1 MVRQHWKLGLAAPLL
16 IATAVVYP
24 FVGGIIATRVLCAK
38 VAERIS
44 IPVTVGSARAGLSQ
58 ITFFDLAIVEG
69 VDLDIRA
76 AHVTVPFSAL
86 WGAGEIWLESPQV
99 RASSLADLKKLRRT
113 SVTGNRST
121 LISTRVLPSFAFAH
135 GLLLVG
141 KEDAKV
147 VWAEQIEGRVSPNDQ
162 AIVKLAN
169 LEGHAAGLLGE
180 RRLQVGGFGARTLH
194 VSVPLVGMRPHGAP
208 SLSVTDGFV
217 QALPSLG
224 LSGISG
230 QMAPKTN
237 QGTSKEG
244 AMSLMFSGSYGGSQE
259 RLWNAAG
266 EFRLGDSWKDSEGT
280 FGLRAERFMLD
291 KIKNVLPPSVTS
303 PENTS
308 IGGGLGVR
316 LHDGVFEIK
325 SNFDVSDLSVF
336 HAALSPLA
344 VEHLSLSIKLD
355 ATLDP
360 QARVVELRQIE
371 GRLKDLVGTLSG
383 RVELAEGK
391 YLFKDGRSWPWIPKI
406 SLALDIPKIPC
417 DKLLSSFPTALV
429 PRLAGFAL
437 GGIFQTH
444 LETQIDYASLDD
456 VTLEGQVG
464 IGGCKAKR
472 VPSEVESLSDPEMP
486 ITHSV
491 KVPSPWD
498 ETSLD
503 PQELLFVVG
512 ADSDVF
518 AAFADVSPH
527 LINAFLTT
535 EDSGFFKHHGFA
547 TREFR
552 TALKRN
558 LEDGRFKQGAS
569 SITMQMVKNLLL
581 SQEKTLSRKLQE
593 LFLVW
598 YLEQVLSKERIMEL
612 YLNAIEF
619 GPRLYGIG
627 PAARHYFGK
636 NPSEL
641 NPVESAFFS
650 SILPSPKRRYV
661 HYCRGQVSPAW
672 DKYLRRI
679 LGFMHKRG
687 RLTDEELEQSMATP
701 LVFDMQART
710 MTEKQ
715 CLDWIS
721 RITASHKPEVEPTDD
736 TDANE

>member
-1 MVRQHWKLGLAAPLL
+1 M
-16 IATAVVYP
+16 VYP
-24 FVGGIIATRVLCAK
+24 FVGGLIATRVLCSKLASR
-38 VAERIS
+38 VSLPLVI
-44 IPVTVGSARAGLSQ
+44 GSARAGLSQ
-58 ITFFDLAIVEG
+58 LTFLDLAMTDG
-69 VDLDIRA
+69 ADLNLRA
-76 AHVTVPFSAL
+76 ARVTVPFSAL
-86 WGAGEIWLESPQV
+86 WGGGEIWIESPQL
-99 RASSLADLKKLRRT
+99 RASSLTALAKIRKKSST
-113 SVTGNRST
+113 ESESTATTARS
-121 LISTRVLPSFAFAH
+121 LPSVGFAH
-135 GLLLVG
+135 GLVVVG
-141 KEDAKV
+141 KEDSKV
-147 VWAEQIEGRVSPNDQ
+147 FWAEQIEGKVSPNEH
-162 AIVKLAN
+162 AIVTLAN
-169 LEGHAAGLLGE
+169 IEGHAAGLLGE
-180 RRLQVGGFGARTLH
+180 RRSQVGGFGARKLH
-194 VSVPLVGMRPHGAP
+194 VSIPLVGIRPHGVP

-230 QMAPKTN
+230 QMAPKTG
-237 QGTSKEG
+237 QAPSKEG

-291 KIKNVLPPSVTS
+291 RIKNVLPPTVTS
-303 PENTS
+303 PGSTS
-308 IGGGLGVR
+308 ISGGLGVR
-316 LHDGVFEIK
+316 LHEGVFEIK
-325 SNFDVSDLSVF
+325 SNLDVSDLSVS
-336 HAALSPLA
+336 HAALSPHA
-344 VEHLSLSIKLD
+344 VEHLSVSIKVD

-360 QARVVELRQIE
+360 QARVVQLRQIE

-391 YLFKDGRSWPWIPKI
+391 YIFKDGHSWPWVPKI
-406 SLALDIPKIPC
+406 SLSLDIPKMAC
-417 DKLLSSFPTALV
+417 EKLLSSFPTALV
-429 PRLAGFAL
+429 PRLKGFTLAGN
-437 GGIFQTH
+437 FQTH
-444 LETQIDYASLDD
+444 LETHIDYASLDD
-456 VTLEGQVG
+456 LTLEGQVG
-464 IGGCKAKR
+464 IGGCKAKN
-472 VPSEVESLSDPEMP
+472 VPAEVESLSDPEMP

-491 KVPSPWD
+491 KVPPPWD
-498 ETSLD
+498 EASLD

-512 ADSDVF
+512 ADSDEF
-518 AAFADVSPH
+518 ASFSDVSPH

-598 YLEQVLSKERIMEL
+598 YLEQVLNKERIMEL

-636 NPSEL
+636 KPSEL
-641 NPVESAFFS
+641 NPVEAAFFS

-661 HYCRGQVSPAW
+661 HYCHGEVSPSW

-687 RLTDEELEQSMATP
+687 RLTDEELEQALSTP
-701 LVFDMQART
+701 LVFDLQARS

-715 CLDWIS
+715 CLDWIA
-721 RITASHKPEVEPTDD
+721 RITKSPKPEVEPADYS
-736 TDANE
+736 DANE